1 MINKRKVSSGY
12 LRSLS
17 AFMLIVGF
25 LAFGSCPLKKAIH
38 TLIYGS
44 NQTEQAGA
52 GHEKNLASVICL
64 GSENSFTKKMALPER
79 QIEVTS
85 PAFIAI
91 IFTTFWAIWSLFRS
105 EAHAF
110 SFRGTSPESISP
122 VPVYLRNRVLLI

>member
-1 MINKRKVSSGY
+1 MINKLRQPSGY

-25 LAFGSCPLKKAIH
+25 LVLGSCPLKKAIH
-38 TLIYGS
+38 TLVKGS
-44 NQTEQAGA
+44 GQTEQAGA

-64 GSENSFTKKMALPER
+64 GSENSFIKKMALPER
-79 QIEVTS
+79 QTETTS

-91 IFTTFWAIWSLFRS
+91 IFTTFWTIWSLFRS
-105 EAHAF
+105 QAHDF
-110 SFRGTSPESISP
+110 SFRDGSPESISP